1 MCVVRGSTCHCQC
14 WVEVEGM
21 VEAPH
26 HRHQPPHIRDWSLPI
41 TSLQSPQ
48 SPQCPHSAQLT
59 ETLSF
64 IISAHS
70 LHGGPALSTAS
81 APSPAA
87 IVELSLESLDT
98 PALVTIPYILDTR
111 NTGGCGLGWPSDM
124 SATHWILFQRS
135 VQVVRVWYP
144 GVRRVPAAARH
155 RGRLWPASGPASC
168 QPSARMSSL
177 F

>member
-1 MCVVRGSTCHCQC
+1 MYRISVRCCDVCGQRVHLSLSVLGGGDGWWRHRTTGTSGRTSETGVSPSPGS
-14 WVEVEGM
+14 
-21 VEAPH
+21 
-26 HRHQPPHIRDWSLPI
+26 SLHSLH
-41 TSLQSPQ
+41 SLQSPQ
-48 SPQCPHSAQLT
+48 CPRSAQLT
-59 ETLSF
+59 ATLSF

-70 LHGGPALSTAS
+70 LHDPALSTAS

-135 VQVVRVWYP
+135 VQVVRV
-144 GVRRVPAAARH
+144 
-155 RGRLWPASGPASC
+155 
-168 QPSARMSSL
+168 
-177 F
+177 